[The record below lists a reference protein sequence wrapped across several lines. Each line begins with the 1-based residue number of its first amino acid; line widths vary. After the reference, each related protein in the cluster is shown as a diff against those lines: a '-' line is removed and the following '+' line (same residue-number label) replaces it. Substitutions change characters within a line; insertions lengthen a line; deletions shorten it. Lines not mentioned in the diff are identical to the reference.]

1 MADAQRLTLA
11 FLGSHGVEAARV
23 IEALPAADA
32 VGLFAEIPARIG
44 APVLAAMLPTSA
56 ARIVSLLDE
65 ELALAMLTAS
75 GTQAAVGILRHI
87 TEPARSR
94 LIAALPTVTA
104 VASRIL
110 LGFPEDAVGAWTD
123 PEVIALAPAALVS
136 DALVR
141 VRQGQAFD
149 VDHVYVVDAERRL
162 LGRVSLHALVRVADN
177 ASLATLV
184 KPTPDALAALMPVAS
199 AAGMTAWERTA
210 VLPVIDRDGRLIGV
224 LRKTALTRALN
235 DRLRNPRAAEN
246 TSVIGVIGAGY
257 WGIVSGLAAT
267 TLAVLPQTRRVLP
280 EDA

>member
-56 ARIVSLLDE
+56 ARVLSLLDE
-65 ELALAMLTAS
+65 ELALALLTVT
-75 GTQAAVGILRHI
+75 GTQSSVAILRHI
-87 TEPARSR
+87 AEPARSR
-94 LIAALPTVTA
+94 LIMALPTVTA

-123 PEVIALAPAALVS
+123 PEVIALAPSAQVS
-136 DALVR
+136 DALAR
-141 VRQGQAFD
+141 VRQGQSFD
-149 VDHVYVVDAERRL
+149 VDHVYVVDAERHL
-162 LGRVSLHALVRVADN
+162 LGRVSLHALVRVAEST
-177 ASLATLV
+177 SLAALV
-184 KPTPDALAALMPVAS
+184 KPTPDAIAALMPVAS

-210 VLPVIDRDGRLIGV
+210 VLPVIDRDQHLIGV
-224 LRKTALTRALN
+224 LRKTALTRALSS
-235 DRLRNPRAAEN
+235 RSRQPRSADEASVTGVLAA
-246 TSVIGVIGAGY
+246 SY

-267 TLAVLPQTRRVLP
+267 ALAVLPQTRRVLP